1 MKRGLDRM
9 PSVLSL
15 VKGKRVGLVANAA
28 SVDRFGRTSL
38 EFFEKETDLTA
49 VFGLEHGITITF
61 AAGEKVDGEQA
72 GKLKVFSLYGGDG
85 SGISREAR
93 ELMDVLV
100 FDIQDLGL
108 RFYTYVSSLRL
119 ILRSAAAMNL
129 PVIVLDRPNPLGR
142 AVYGTLLDEKDR
154 SFVGADSL
162 PIRYGLTIGELALFF
177 NASIGA
183 DVRVVPLEDWSGGLW
198 QGRWVPTSPNIPTFE
213 TAFVYSGMCFLE
225 GTNLSEGRGTGAP
238 FLTFGAPFMTKDI
251 PLSFEGFELERT
263 SFIPSCSKYQGELCH
278 GYRIRVTDY
287 GANPVEFGLRLLN
300 RLFGEYDELCFSEG
314 KTASIKHLLGSR
326 ESELVRDDIP
336 ALLDKCDRDA
346 LSFRTLMSR
355 YILY

>member
-9 PSVLSL
+9 ESILSL

-38 EFFEKETDLTA
+38 GFFQKETELTA

-72 GKLKVFSLYGGDG
+72 GNLKVFSLYGGDG
-85 SGISREAR
+85 SGISKEAR
-93 ELMDVLV
+93 ELIDVLV

-119 ILRSAAAMNL
+119 ILRSAADMNL
-129 PVIVLDRPNPLGR
+129 PVIILDRPNPLGR
-142 AVYGTLLDEKDR
+142 SVYGPILDERDI

-162 PIRYGLTIGELALFF
+162 PVRYGLTIGELALFF

-183 DVRVVPLEDWSGGLW
+183 DVRVVPLENWSGGLW
-198 QGRWVPTSPNIPTFE
+198 QGKWVPTSPNIPTFE

-225 GTNLSEGRGTGAP
+225 GTNLSEGRGTDAP

-263 SFIPSCSKYQGELCH
+263 TFVPKCSKYQGKLCH
-278 GYRIRVTDY
+278 GYRIRVLNY
-287 GANPVEFGLRLLN
+287 GANPVEFGLMLLN
-300 RLFGEYDELCFSEG
+300 RLFCEYDELCYPEG
-314 KTASIKHLLGSR
+314 KTASITHLLGSR
-326 ESELVRDDIP
+326 EAELLKNDLP
-336 ALLDKCDRDA
+336 ALLEKCDRDA
-346 LSFRTLMSR
+346 LNFRTLMSR